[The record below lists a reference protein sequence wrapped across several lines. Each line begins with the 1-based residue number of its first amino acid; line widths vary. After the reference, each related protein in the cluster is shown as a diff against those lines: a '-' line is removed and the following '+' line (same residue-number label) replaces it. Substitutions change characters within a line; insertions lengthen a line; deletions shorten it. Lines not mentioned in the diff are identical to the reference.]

1 MRTDDTADAG
11 TAEIT
16 LTGGN
21 VNDVV
26 RVGDTVR
33 RTAGPW
39 TPTVHALLAWV
50 RAHGVTSVPA
60 PLGLDVQG
68 REVLTWLEGEVGG
81 WPVPDWVWD
90 PRTLR
95 AAGAML
101 REWHDATVGFAPA
114 GAVWRSPAREPVEV
128 VCLNDAA
135 PYNMVHSDG
144 GLVGFIDVDMA
155 SPGPR
160 AWDLAYLA
168 YRMCGWCEDMPVPGP
183 PAPRLAPPD
192 RLTVLLDGYGRDL
205 APAPGEVL
213 TTMRRRLL
221 DLAGWTDEHARTT
234 GRPELHD
241 HAAMY
246 RRDAGRVVP
255 GSPPIRG

>member
-1 MRTDDTADAG
+1 MRTDDAADAS
-11 TAEIT
+11 TTESP
-16 LTGGN
+16 LPGGN

-26 RVGDTVR
+26 RVGDTVH

-50 RAHGVTSVPA
+50 RAHGVASVPA
-60 PLGLDVQG
+60 PLGLDPQG
-68 REVLTWLEGEVGG
+68 REVLTWTEGEVGG
-81 WPVPDWVWD
+81 WPVPDWVWH
-90 PRTLR
+90 PATVR

-114 GAVWRSPAREPVEV
+114 GAVWRSPVREPAEV

-135 PYNMVHSDG
+135 PYNMVHAGG

-160 AWDLAYLA
+160 VWDLAYLA
-168 YRMCGWCEDMPVPGP
+168 YRMCGWCEDMPLPGP
-183 PAPRLAPPD
+183 PAPAIAPPERLAM
-192 RLTVLLDGYGRDL
+192 LLDGYGRDL
-205 APAPGEVL
+205 APAPDEVL
-213 TTMRRRLL
+213 QTVHRRLL
-221 DLAGWTDEHARTT
+221 DLADWSDEHARTT
-234 GRPELHD
+234 GRPELHE

-246 RRDAGRVVP
+246 RRDAGR
-255 GSPPIRG
+255 SPSWGPAVSG